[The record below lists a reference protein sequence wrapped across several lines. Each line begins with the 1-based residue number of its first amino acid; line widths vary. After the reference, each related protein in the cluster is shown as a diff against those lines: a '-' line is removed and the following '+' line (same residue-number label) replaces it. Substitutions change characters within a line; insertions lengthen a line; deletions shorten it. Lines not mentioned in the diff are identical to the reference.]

1 MTKQIDRAD
10 IFAAQSA
17 VSLAVLVA
25 EKIAD
30 HAAEGQDVE
39 GEVAD
44 LKLHLERVVAQL
56 DVAMG

>member
-17 VSLAVLVA
+17 VNLAVLVA

-30 HAAEGQDVE
+30 HAAAGKDVE

-44 LKLHLERVVAQL
+44 LKLHLERVAAKL
-56 DVAMG
+56 DRAAG